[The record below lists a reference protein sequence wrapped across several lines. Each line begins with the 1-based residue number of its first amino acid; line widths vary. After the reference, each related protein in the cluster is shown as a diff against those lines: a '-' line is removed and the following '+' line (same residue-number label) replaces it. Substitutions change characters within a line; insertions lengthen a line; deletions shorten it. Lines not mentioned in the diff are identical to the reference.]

1 MTRRSLRA
9 IPALALLP
17 ALALASTAA
26 HATNGYLAHGY
37 GTKSKGAAGVGA
49 ALPQDALTIAT
60 NPAGLVAVGN
70 RLDVGLEFFVPNRKA
85 EIRGNMAPTPP
96 GDDSYY
102 NGNETEL
109 FLIPEFA
116 WSSALSDN
124 VAWGVAVFGNGG
136 MNTDY
141 DTNPYARFAMTP
153 PGALQ
158 MNLEQLFIA
167 PALAWQ
173 FSETHSLG
181 LAVNLAYQRFEMSG
195 LPDAFAGM
203 SSDPANLTD
212 NDIADSSGAGV
223 RLGWIGK
230 VSDNITLGA
239 SWQSKT
245 YMSEFDDYAGLF
257 ADQGD
262 FDIPENY
269 TVGIAV
275 KASDQTTIAID
286 WQEILYSEVPA
297 VGNSSASLFS
307 GSLLG
312 SDDGPGF
319 GWKNVRV
326 VKIGAVWEASE
337 NVTLRGGF
345 SHASQPVRDSET
357 FINIIAPGVVQDH
370 LSLGATFDIGE
381 KGELSVQYTH
391 AFSQSVNGDGSIPMA
406 FGGGEANVR
415 LTEDSLGVAWAM
427 KY

>member
-17 ALALASTAA
+17 ALALVSTAT

-37 GTKSKGAAGVGA
+37 GTKSKGMAGAGV

-60 NPAGLVAVGN
+60 NPAGLVQVGK
-70 RLDVGLEFFVPNRKA
+70 RMDFGLEFFAPNRKA
-85 EIRGNMAPTPP
+85 EIVGSFAPTPP
-96 GDDSYY
+96 GDDSVYE
-102 NGNETEL
+102 GNESEL

-116 WSSALSDN
+116 WSSALGNS

-141 DTNPYARFAMTP
+141 DTNPYARFGGT
-153 PGALQ
+153 GRLN
-158 MNLEQLFIA
+158 MNLEQLFVA
-167 PALAWQ
+167 PAVAWQ
-173 FSETHSLG
+173 FTEAHSLG
-181 LAVNLAYQRFEMSG
+181 LAVNLAYQRFKMEG
-195 LPDAFAGM
+195 LPAAFAGM
-203 SSDPANLTD
+203 SADPAHLSD

-223 RLGWIGK
+223 RIGWIGK

-262 FDIPENY
+262 FDIPENV
-269 TVGIAV
+269 TVGIAI
-275 KASDQTTIAID
+275 KANEQTTIAID
-286 WQEILYSEVPA
+286 WQEILYSEIPA
-297 VGNSSASLFS
+297 VGNSSTTLFS

-326 VKIGAVWEASE
+326 VKIGAVYEASE

-345 SHASQPVRDSET
+345 SHATQPVRNGET

-381 KGELSVQYTH
+381 KSELSVQYTH
-391 AFSQSVNGDGSIPMA
+391 AFSQGVGGDGSIPMVPM
-406 FGGGEANVR
+406 GGGEANVR

>member
-1 MTRRSLRA
+1 MIRRPLRA

-17 ALALASTAA
+17 ALALVSTAA

-37 GTKSKGAAGVGA
+37 GTKSKGMAGAGV

-60 NPAGLVAVGN
+60 NPAGLVQVGK
-70 RLDVGLEFFVPNRKA
+70 RLDVGLEFFAPNRKS
-85 EIRGNMAPTPP
+85 EIVGNAF
-96 GDDSYY
+96 GADESFE
-102 NGNETEL
+102 GNETEL

-116 WSSALSDN
+116 YSSALGNS

-141 DTNPYARFAMTP
+141 DTNPYARFGST
-153 PGALQ
+153 GRVN

-167 PALAWQ
+167 PAVAWQ
-173 FSETHSLG
+173 FTEAHSLG
-181 LAVNLAYQRFEMSG
+181 LAANLAYQRFKMEG
-195 LPDAFAGM
+195 INAFAAM
-203 SSDPANLTD
+203 SADPAHVTD

-223 RLGWIGK
+223 RIGWIGK
-230 VSDNITLGA
+230 LTDNLTAGA

-275 KASDQTTIAID
+275 KANEKTTVAID
-286 WQEILYSEVPA
+286 WQEILYSEIPA
-297 VGNSSASLFS
+297 VGNSSASLFA
-307 GSLLG
+307 GAQLG

-326 VKIGAVWEASE
+326 VKIGAIWEASE

-345 SHASQPVRDSET
+345 SHATQPVRTGET

-370 LSLGATFDIGE
+370 LSLGATFDLGE
-381 KGELSVQYTH
+381 KSELSVQYTH
-391 AFSQSVNGDGSIPMA
+391 AFSQSVNGDGSIPPGMPPGM
-406 FGGGEANVR
+406 GGGEANLR